1 MIKSSIHEDIRNYIL
16 KSVNEE
22 KIKPASD
29 SFWKNLNNAG
39 TEIWLDTGDMESAS
53 GLWTKE
59 MSALTTNNTLLNKE
73 IQKGIYDNL
82 ITELRELVKDF
93 SPDKQVKEIA
103 FILNAYH
110 GLRLVKKFGGLVSVE
125 LHTDTA
131 DDLDAIVEYGKRYY
145 DICPDH
151 FLVKVPFTATGL
163 LGARKLGEAGVRV
176 NFTLEFSARFN
187 VLVSLLARPSYCNVF
202 MGRLAVY
209 MIDNE
214 LGDGK
219 WVGEISVISS
229 QRWID
234 KLSFEDK
241 VKTKLITAS
250 IRDHKQLESLAG
262 VNVFTIPPEVA
273 SKGRELLNGE
283 FASQV
288 NTDYKAEFNN
298 DNEEKFR
305 FYTIWTV
312 KEEELKFARDMD
324 KNVLATGDELSAI
337 AKNMGCGD
345 IFPEFTQDELKWIK
359 EDGKIPKHSRWA
371 GRMAKGELAVDTL
384 LSLAGLA
391 AFANDQQKLDQ
402 RIRSLI
408 S

>member
-1 MIKSSIHEDIRNYIL
+1 MTKSSVHEVIRNYIL

-22 KIKPASD
+22 KIKPAGD
-29 SFWKNLNNAG
+29 TFWKNLNNTG
-39 TEIWLDTGDMESAS
+39 TEIWLDTGDIESAS

-59 MSALTTNNTLLNKE
+59 MSALTTNNTLLNNE

-82 ITELRELVKDF
+82 IPELRELVKDF
-93 SPDKQVKEIA
+93 SADEQVKEIA

-131 DDLDAIVEYGKRYY
+131 DDFDAIVEYGKRYY

-187 VLVSLLARPSYCNVF
+187 VLVSLIARPSYCNVF
-202 MGRLAVY
+202 MGRIAAY

-219 WVGEISVISS
+219 WVGEKAVISS
-229 QRWID
+229 QRWIN
-234 KLSFEDK
+234 KLSSEDQ
-241 VKTKLITAS
+241 VKTKLIAAS
-250 IRDHKQLESLAG
+250 LREAEQLKLLAG
-262 VNVFTIPPEVA
+262 VNVYTIPPAVA
-273 SKGRELLNGE
+273 KDGRNTLEGI
-283 FASQV
+283 FDSQV

-298 DNEEKFR
+298 NSEEKFR
-305 FYTIWTV
+305 FDTIWAV
-312 KEEELKFARDMD
+312 KDEEVRFARYIDE
-324 KNVLATGDELSAI
+324 NVSATGEELSAI
-337 AKNMGCGD
+337 ARNMGCGD
-345 IFPEFTQDELKWIK
+345 IFPELTEEELKWIK

-371 GRMAKGELAVDTL
+371 DRIAKGELAVDTL

-391 AFANDQQKLDQ
+391 TFALDQQKLDQ

-408 S
+408 

>member
-1 MIKSSIHEDIRNYIL
+1 MTNSSIHEDIRTYIL
-16 KSVNEE
+16 KSVNEK
-22 KIKPASD
+22 KINAAND
-29 SFWKNLNNAG
+29 NFWKNLNNTG
-39 TEIWLDTGDMESAS
+39 TEIWLDTGDIELAS

-59 MSALTTNNTLLNKE
+59 MSALTTNNTLLNTE

-82 ITELRELVKDF
+82 IPELRELVKDF
-93 SPDKQVKEIA
+93 SADEQVKEIA

-187 VLVSLLARPSYCNVF
+187 VLVSLIARPAYCNVF
-202 MGRLAVY
+202 MGRLAAY
-209 MIDNE
+209 MIDND

-219 WVGEISVISS
+219 WVGEKAVISS

-234 KLSFEDK
+234 KLAVEDQ
-241 VKTKLITAS
+241 VKTKLIVAS
-250 IRDHKQLESLAG
+250 LREAEQLKSLAG
-262 VNVFTIPPEVA
+262 VNVYTIPPAVA
-273 SKGRELLNGE
+273 KDGRNILDGI
-283 FASQV
+283 FDSQV
-288 NTDYKAEFNN
+288 NNNYNAEFFN

-305 FYTIWTV
+305 FDTIWAI
-312 KEEELKFARDMD
+312 KDEEVRFGRYIDE
-324 KNVLATGDELSAI
+324 NVPATGGELSAI
-337 AKNMGCGD
+337 ARNMGCGD
-345 IFPEFTQDELKWIK
+345 IFPELTEEELKWIK

-371 GRMAKGELAVDTL
+371 GRIAKGELAVDTL

-391 AFANDQQKLDQ
+391 TFAQDQQKLDR
-402 RIRSLI
+402 RIKSLI
-408 S
+408 

>member
-1 MIKSSIHEDIRNYIL
+1 MTKSSVHEVIRNYIL

-22 KIKPASD
+22 KIKPAGD
-29 SFWKNLNNAG
+29 TFWKNLNNTG
-39 TEIWLDTGDMESAS
+39 TEIWLDTGDIESAS

-59 MSALTTNNTLLNKE
+59 MSALTTNNTLLNNE

-82 ITELRELVKDF
+82 IPELRELVKDF
-93 SPDKQVKEIA
+93 SADEQVKEIA

-131 DDLDAIVEYGKRYY
+131 DDFDAIVEYGKRYY

-187 VLVSLLARPSYCNVF
+187 VLVSLIARPSYCNVF
-202 MGRLAVY
+202 MGRIAAY

-219 WVGEISVISS
+219 WVGEKAVISS
-229 QRWID
+229 QRWIN
-234 KLSFEDK
+234 KLSSEDQ
-241 VKTKLITAS
+241 VKTKLIAAS
-250 IRDHKQLESLAG
+250 LREAEQLKLLAG
-262 VNVFTIPPEVA
+262 VNVYTIPPAVA
-273 SKGRELLNGE
+273 KDGRNTLDGI
-283 FASQV
+283 FDSQV

-298 DNEEKFR
+298 NSEEKFR
-305 FYTIWTV
+305 FDTIWAV
-312 KEEELKFARDMD
+312 KDEEVRFARYIDE
-324 KNVLATGDELSAI
+324 NVSATGEELSAI
-337 AKNMGCGD
+337 ARNMGCGD
-345 IFPEFTQDELKWIK
+345 IFPELTEEELKWIK

-371 GRMAKGELAVDTL
+371 DRIAKGELAVDTL

-391 AFANDQQKLDQ
+391 TFAQDQEKLDQ
-402 RIRSLI
+402 RIKSLI
-408 S
+408 

>member
-1 MIKSSIHEDIRNYIL
+1 MTKSSIHEDIRTYIL

-22 KIKPASD
+22 KIKPAGD

-39 TEIWLDTGDMESAS
+39 TEIWLDTGDIESAS

-59 MSALTTNNTLLNKE
+59 MSALTTNNTLLNNE

-82 ITELRELVKDF
+82 IPELRELVKDF
-93 SPDKQVKEIA
+93 SADEQVKEIA

-187 VLVSLLARPSYCNVF
+187 VLVSLIARPSYCNVF
-202 MGRLAVY
+202 MGRIAAY

-219 WVGEISVISS
+219 WVGEKAVISS
-229 QRWID
+229 QRWIN
-234 KLSFEDK
+234 KLAAEDQ
-241 VKTKLITAS
+241 VKTKLIVAS
-250 IRDHKQLESLAG
+250 LREAEQLKSLAG
-262 VNVFTIPPEVA
+262 VNVYTIPPAVA
-273 SKGRELLNGE
+273 KDGRNTLDGIFN
-283 FASQV
+283 SQV

-298 DNEEKFR
+298 DSEEKFR
-305 FYTIWTV
+305 LDTLWEV
-312 KEEELKFARDMD
+312 KDEEVRFARYMD
-324 KNVLATGDELSAI
+324 KNVPATGEELSAI
-337 AKNMGCGD
+337 ARNIGCGD
-345 IFPEFTQDELKWIK
+345 IFPELTEEELKWIK

-371 GRMAKGELAVDTL
+371 DRIAKGELAVDTL

-391 AFANDQQKLDQ
+391 TFALDQQKLDQ

-408 S
+408 

>member
-1 MIKSSIHEDIRNYIL
+1 MTKSFIHEDIRTYIL

-22 KIKPASD
+22 KIESAGD
-29 SFWKNLNNAG
+29 IFWKNLNNAG
-39 TEIWLDTGDMESAS
+39 TEIWLDTGDMELAS

-82 ITELRELVKDF
+82 IPGLRELVKDF
-93 SPDKQVKEIA
+93 SPDEQVIEIA

-131 DDLDAIVEYGKRYY
+131 DDIDAIVEFGKRYY

-187 VLVSLLARPSYCNVF
+187 VLVSLIARSSYCNVF
-202 MGRLAVY
+202 MGRIAAY

-219 WVGEISVISS
+219 WVGEKAVISS
-229 QRWID
+229 QRWIN
-234 KLSFEDK
+234 KLAAEDQ
-241 VKTKLITAS
+241 VKTKLIVAS
-250 IRDHKQLESLAG
+250 LREAEQLKSLAG
-262 VNVFTIPPEVA
+262 VNVYTIPPAVA
-273 SKGRELLNGE
+273 KDGRNTLDGL
-283 FASQV
+283 FDSQV

-298 DNEEKFR
+298 DSKKEFR
-305 FYTIWTV
+305 LDTIWEV
-312 KEEELKFARDMD
+312 KDKELKFARYMD
-324 KNVLATGDELSAI
+324 KNVPATGEELTTLAR
-337 AKNMGCGD
+337 NMGCGD
-345 IFPEFTQDELKWIK
+345 IFPEFTQDELKWIT

-371 GRMAKGELAVDTL
+371 DRIAKGELAVDTL

-391 AFANDQQKLDQ
+391 TFALDQEKLDQ
-402 RIRSLI
+402 RIKSL
-408 S
+408 

>member
-1 MIKSSIHEDIRNYIL
+1 MTKSSVHEVIRNYIL

-22 KIKPASD
+22 KIKPAGD
-29 SFWKNLNNAG
+29 TFWKNLNNTG
-39 TEIWLDTGDMESAS
+39 TEIWLDTGDIESAS

-59 MSALTTNNTLLNKE
+59 MSALTTNNTLLNNE

-82 ITELRELVKDF
+82 IPELRELVKDF
-93 SPDKQVKEIA
+93 SADEQVKEIA

-131 DDLDAIVEYGKRYY
+131 DDFDAIVEYGKRYY

-187 VLVSLLARPSYCNVF
+187 VLVSLIARPSYCNVF
-202 MGRLAVY
+202 MGRIAAY

-219 WVGEISVISS
+219 WVGEKAVISS
-229 QRWID
+229 QRWIN
-234 KLSFEDK
+234 KLSSEDQ
-241 VKTKLITAS
+241 VKTKLIAAS
-250 IRDHKQLESLAG
+250 LREAEQLKLLAG
-262 VNVFTIPPEVA
+262 VNVYTIPPAVA
-273 SKGRELLNGE
+273 KDGRNTLDGI
-283 FASQV
+283 FDSQV

-298 DNEEKFR
+298 NSEEKFR
-305 FYTIWTV
+305 FDTIWAV
-312 KEEELKFARDMD
+312 KDEEVRFARYIDE
-324 KNVLATGDELSAI
+324 NVSATGEELSAI
-337 AKNMGCGD
+337 ARNMGCGD
-345 IFPEFTQDELKWIK
+345 IFPELTEEELKWIK

-371 GRMAKGELAVDTL
+371 DRIAKGELAVDTL

-391 AFANDQQKLDQ
+391 TFAQDQEKLDQ

-408 S
+408 

>member
-1 MIKSSIHEDIRNYIL
+1 MTKSSVHEVIRNYIL

-22 KIKPASD
+22 KIKPAGN

-59 MSALTTNNTLLNKE
+59 MSALTTNNTLLNNE

-82 ITELRELVKDF
+82 IPELRKLVKDF
-93 SPDKQVKEIA
+93 SADEQVKEIA

-131 DDLDAIVEYGKRYY
+131 DDFDAIVEYGKRYY

-187 VLVSLLARPSYCNVF
+187 VLVSLIARPSYCNVF
-202 MGRLAVY
+202 MGRIAAY

-219 WVGEISVISS
+219 WVGEKAVISS
-229 QRWID
+229 QRWIN
-234 KLSFEDK
+234 KLSSEDQ
-241 VKTKLITAS
+241 VKTKLIAAS
-250 IRDHKQLESLAG
+250 LREAEQLKLLAG
-262 VNVFTIPPEVA
+262 VNVYTIPPAVA
-273 SKGRELLNGE
+273 KDGRNTLDGI
-283 FASQV
+283 FDSQV

-298 DNEEKFR
+298 NSEEKFR
-305 FYTIWTV
+305 FDTIWAV
-312 KEEELKFARDMD
+312 KDEEVRFARYIDE
-324 KNVLATGDELSAI
+324 NVSATGEELSAI
-337 AKNMGCGD
+337 ARNMGCGD
-345 IFPEFTQDELKWIK
+345 IFPELTEEELKWIK

-371 GRMAKGELAVDTL
+371 DRIAKGELAVDTL

-391 AFANDQQKLDQ
+391 TFAQDQEKLDQ
-402 RIRSLI
+402 RIKSLI
-408 S
+408 

>member
-1 MIKSSIHEDIRNYIL
+1 MTKSSVHEVIRNYIL

-22 KIKPASD
+22 KIKPAGN

-59 MSALTTNNTLLNKE
+59 MSALTTNNTLLNNE

-82 ITELRELVKDF
+82 IPELRKLVKDF
-93 SPDKQVKEIA
+93 SADEQVKEIA

-131 DDLDAIVEYGKRYY
+131 DDFDAIVEYGKRYY

-187 VLVSLLARPSYCNVF
+187 VLVSLIARPSYCNVF
-202 MGRLAVY
+202 MGRIAAY

-219 WVGEISVISS
+219 WVGEKAVISS
-229 QRWID
+229 QRWIN
-234 KLSFEDK
+234 KLSSEDQ
-241 VKTKLITAS
+241 VKTKLIAAS
-250 IRDHKQLESLAG
+250 LREAEQLKLLAG
-262 VNVFTIPPEVA
+262 VNVYTIPPAVA
-273 SKGRELLNGE
+273 KDGRNTLDGI
-283 FASQV
+283 FDSQV

-298 DNEEKFR
+298 NSEKKFR
-305 FYTIWTV
+305 FDTIWAV
-312 KEEELKFARDMD
+312 KDEEVRFARYIDE
-324 KNVLATGDELSAI
+324 NVSATGEELSAI
-337 AKNMGCGD
+337 ARNMGCGD
-345 IFPEFTQDELKWIK
+345 IFPELTEEELKWIK

-371 GRMAKGELAVDTL
+371 DRIAKGELAVDTL

-391 AFANDQQKLDQ
+391 TFAQDQEKLDQ
-402 RIRSLI
+402 RIKSLI
-408 S
+408 

>member
-1 MIKSSIHEDIRNYIL
+1 MTKSSVHEVIRNYIL

-22 KIKPASD
+22 KIKPAGD

-39 TEIWLDTGDMESAS
+39 TEIWLDTGDIESAS

-59 MSALTTNNTLLNKE
+59 MSALTTNNTLLNNE

-82 ITELRELVKDF
+82 IPELRELVKDF
-93 SPDKQVKEIA
+93 SADEQVKEIA

-131 DDLDAIVEYGKRYY
+131 DDFDAIVEYGKRYY

-187 VLVSLLARPSYCNVF
+187 VLVSLIARPSYCNVF
-202 MGRLAVY
+202 MGRIAAY

-219 WVGEISVISS
+219 WVGEKAVISS
-229 QRWID
+229 QRWIN
-234 KLSFEDK
+234 KLSSEDQ
-241 VKTKLITAS
+241 VKTKLIAAS
-250 IRDHKQLESLAG
+250 LREAEQLKLLAG
-262 VNVFTIPPEVA
+262 VNVYTIPPAVA
-273 SKGRELLNGE
+273 KDGRNTLDGI
-283 FASQV
+283 FDSQV

-298 DNEEKFR
+298 NSEEKFR
-305 FYTIWTV
+305 FDTIWAV
-312 KEEELKFARDMD
+312 KDEEVRFARYIDE
-324 KNVLATGDELSAI
+324 NVSATGEELSAI
-337 AKNMGCGD
+337 ARNMGCGD
-345 IFPEFTQDELKWIK
+345 IFPELTEEELKWIK

-371 GRMAKGELAVDTL
+371 DRIAKGELAVDTL

-391 AFANDQQKLDQ
+391 TFAQDQEKLDQ
-402 RIRSLI
+402 RIKSLI
-408 S
+408 

>member
-1 MIKSSIHEDIRNYIL
+1 MTKSSIHKNIRTYIL

-22 KIKPASD
+22 KIKPAGD

-39 TEIWLDTGDMESAS
+39 TEIWLDTGDMELAS

-59 MSALTTNNTLLNKE
+59 MSALTTNNTLLNNE

-82 ITELRELVKDF
+82 IPELRELVKNF
-93 SPDKQVKEIA
+93 SADEQVKEIA

-131 DDLDAIVEYGKRYY
+131 DDIDAIVEYGKRYY

-187 VLVSLLARPSYCNVF
+187 VLVSLIARPSYCNVF
-202 MGRLAVY
+202 MGRIAAY
-209 MIDNE
+209 MIDND

-219 WVGEISVISS
+219 WVGEKAVISS
-229 QRWID
+229 QRWIN
-234 KLSFEDK
+234 KLTAEDQ
-241 VKTKLITAS
+241 VKTKLIVAS
-250 IRDHKQLESLAG
+250 LREAEQLKSLAG
-262 VNVFTIPPEVA
+262 VNVYTIPPAVA
-273 SKGRELLNGE
+273 KNGRNTLDGI
-283 FASQV
+283 FDSQV

-298 DNEEKFR
+298 DSEEKFR
-305 FYTIWTV
+305 FDTIWAV
-312 KEEELKFARDMD
+312 KDEEIRFARYIDE
-324 KNVLATGDELSAI
+324 NVSATGEELSAN
-337 AKNMGCGD
+337 ARNMGCGD
-345 IFPEFTQDELKWIK
+345 IFPDLFEEELKWIK
-359 EDGKIPKHSRWA
+359 VDGKIPKHSRWA
-371 GRMAKGELAVDTL
+371 DRIAKGEIAVDTL

-391 AFANDQQKLDQ
+391 TFAQDQEKLDQ

-408 S
+408 

>member
-1 MIKSSIHEDIRNYIL
+1 MTNSSIHEDIRTYIL
-16 KSVNEE
+16 KSVNEK
-22 KIKPASD
+22 KINAAND
-29 SFWKNLNNAG
+29 NFWKNLNNTG
-39 TEIWLDTGDMESAS
+39 TEIWLDTGDIELAS

-59 MSALTTNNTLLNKE
+59 MSALTTNNTLLNTE

-82 ITELRELVKDF
+82 IPELRELVKDF
-93 SPDKQVKEIA
+93 SADEQVKEIA

-187 VLVSLLARPSYCNVF
+187 VLVSLIARPAYCNVF
-202 MGRLAVY
+202 MGRLAAY
-209 MIDNE
+209 MIDND

-219 WVGEISVISS
+219 WVGEKAVISS

-234 KLSFEDK
+234 KLAVEDQ
-241 VKTKLITAS
+241 VKTKLIVAS
-250 IRDHKQLESLAG
+250 LREAEQLKSLAG
-262 VNVFTIPPEVA
+262 VNVYTIPPAVA
-273 SKGRELLNGE
+273 KDGRNILDGI
-283 FASQV
+283 FDSQV
-288 NTDYKAEFNN
+288 NNDYKAEFFN

-305 FYTIWTV
+305 FDTIWAI
-312 KEEELKFARDMD
+312 KDEEVRFGRYIDE
-324 KNVLATGDELSAI
+324 NVPATGGELSAI
-337 AKNMGCGD
+337 ARNMGCGD
-345 IFPEFTQDELKWIK
+345 IFPELTEEELKWIK

-371 GRMAKGELAVDTL
+371 GRIAKGELAVDTL

-391 AFANDQQKLDQ
+391 TFAQDQQKLDR
-402 RIRSLI
+402 RIKSLI
-408 S
+408 

>member
-1 MIKSSIHEDIRNYIL
+1 MTKSSVHEVIRNYIL

-22 KIKPASD
+22 KIKPAGD

-59 MSALTTNNTLLNKE
+59 MSALTTNNTLLNNE

-82 ITELRELVKDF
+82 IPELRKLVKDF
-93 SPDKQVKEIA
+93 SADEQVKEIA

-131 DDLDAIVEYGKRYY
+131 DDFDAIVEYGKRYY

-187 VLVSLLARPSYCNVF
+187 VLVSLIARPSYCNVF
-202 MGRLAVY
+202 MGRIAAY

-219 WVGEISVISS
+219 WVGEKAVISS
-229 QRWID
+229 QRWIN
-234 KLSFEDK
+234 KLSSEDQ
-241 VKTKLITAS
+241 VKTKLIAAS
-250 IRDHKQLESLAG
+250 LREAEQLKLLAG
-262 VNVFTIPPEVA
+262 VNVYTIPPAVA
-273 SKGRELLNGE
+273 KDGRNTLDGI
-283 FASQV
+283 FDSQV

-298 DNEEKFR
+298 NSEKKFR
-305 FYTIWTV
+305 FDTIWAV
-312 KEEELKFARDMD
+312 KDEEVRFARYIDE
-324 KNVLATGDELSAI
+324 NVSATGEELSAI
-337 AKNMGCGD
+337 ARNMGCGD
-345 IFPEFTQDELKWIK
+345 IFPELTEEELKWIK

-371 GRMAKGELAVDTL
+371 DRIAKGELAVDTL

-391 AFANDQQKLDQ
+391 TFAQDQEKLDQ
-402 RIRSLI
+402 RIKSLI
-408 S
+408 

>member
-1 MIKSSIHEDIRNYIL
+1 MTKSSVHEVIRNYIL

-22 KIKPASD
+22 KIKPAGD
-29 SFWKNLNNAG
+29 TFWKNLNNTG
-39 TEIWLDTGDMESAS
+39 TEIWLDTGDIESAS

-59 MSALTTNNTLLNKE
+59 MSALTTNNTLLNNE

-82 ITELRELVKDF
+82 IPELRELVKDF
-93 SPDKQVKEIA
+93 SADEQVKEIA

-131 DDLDAIVEYGKRYY
+131 DDFDAIVEYGKRYY

-187 VLVSLLARPSYCNVF
+187 VLVSLIARPSYCNVF
-202 MGRLAVY
+202 MGRIAAY

-219 WVGEISVISS
+219 WVGEKAVISS
-229 QRWID
+229 QRWIN
-234 KLSFEDK
+234 KLSSEDQ
-241 VKTKLITAS
+241 VKTKLIAAS
-250 IRDHKQLESLAG
+250 LREAEQLKLLAG
-262 VNVFTIPPEVA
+262 VNVYTIPPAVA
-273 SKGRELLNGE
+273 KDGRNTLDGI
-283 FASQV
+283 FDSQV

-298 DNEEKFR
+298 NSEEKFR
-305 FYTIWTV
+305 FDTIWAV
-312 KEEELKFARDMD
+312 KDEEVRFARYIDE
-324 KNVLATGDELSAI
+324 NVSATGEELSAI
-337 AKNMGCGD
+337 ARNMGCGD
-345 IFPEFTQDELKWIK
+345 IFPELTEEELKWIK

-371 GRMAKGELAVDTL
+371 DRIAKGELAVDTL
-384 LSLAGLA
+384 LSLAGIA
-391 AFANDQQKLDQ
+391 TFAQDQQKLDQ
-402 RIRSLI
+402 RIKSLI
-408 S
+408 

>member
-1 MIKSSIHEDIRNYIL
+1 MTNSSIHEDIRTYIL
-16 KSVNEE
+16 KSVNEK
-22 KIKPASD
+22 KINAAND
-29 SFWKNLNNAG
+29 NFWKNLNNTG
-39 TEIWLDTGDMESAS
+39 TEIWLDTGDIELAS

-59 MSALTTNNTLLNKE
+59 MSALTTNNTLLNTE

-82 ITELRELVKDF
+82 IPELRELVKDF
-93 SPDKQVKEIA
+93 SADEQVKEIA

-163 LGARKLGEAGVRV
+163 LGARKLGEAGIRV

-187 VLVSLLARPSYCNVF
+187 VLVSLIARPSYCNVF
-202 MGRLAVY
+202 MGRLAAY
-209 MIDNE
+209 MIDND

-219 WVGEISVISS
+219 WVGEKAVISS

-234 KLSFEDK
+234 KLAVEDQ
-241 VKTKLITAS
+241 VKTKLIVAS
-250 IRDHKQLESLAG
+250 LREAEQLKSLAG
-262 VNVFTIPPEVA
+262 VNVYTIPPAVA
-273 SKGRELLNGE
+273 KDGRNILDGI
-283 FASQV
+283 FDSQV
-288 NTDYKAEFNN
+288 NNNYKAEFFN

-305 FYTIWTV
+305 FDTIWAI
-312 KEEELKFARDMD
+312 KDEEVRFGRYIDE
-324 KNVLATGDELSAI
+324 NVPATGGELSAI
-337 AKNMGCGD
+337 ARNMGCGD
-345 IFPEFTQDELKWIK
+345 IFPELTEEELKWIK

-371 GRMAKGELAVDTL
+371 GRIAKGELAVDTL

-391 AFANDQQKLDQ
+391 TFAQDQQKLDR
-402 RIRSLI
+402 RIKSLI
-408 S
+408 

>member
-1 MIKSSIHEDIRNYIL
+1 MTKNSTHGDIRTYIL

-22 KIKPASD
+22 KINAAND
-29 SFWKNLNNAG
+29 NFWKNLNNTG
-39 TEIWLDTGDMESAS
+39 TEIWLDTGDIELAS

-59 MSALTTNNTLLNKE
+59 MSALTTNNTLLNNE

-82 ITELRELVKDF
+82 IPELRKLVKDF
-93 SPDKQVKEIA
+93 SADEQVKEIA

-187 VLVSLLARPSYCNVF
+187 VLVSLIARPAYCNVF
-202 MGRLAVY
+202 MGRLAAY
-209 MIDNE
+209 MIDND

-219 WVGEISVISS
+219 WVGEKAVISS
-229 QRWID
+229 QRWIN
-234 KLSFEDK
+234 KLAAEDQ
-241 VKTKLITAS
+241 VKTKLIVAS
-250 IRDHKQLESLAG
+250 LREAEQLKSLAG
-262 VNVFTIPPEVA
+262 VNVYTIPPAVA
-273 SKGRELLNGE
+273 KDGRNTLDGI
-283 FASQV
+283 FDSQV
-288 NTDYKAEFNN
+288 NADYNAEFNN
-298 DNEEKFR
+298 DSEEKFR
-305 FYTIWTV
+305 FNTIWAV
-312 KEEELKFARDMD
+312 KDEEVRFGRYIDENVPATGEELTTLAR
-324 KNVLATGDELSAI
+324 
-337 AKNMGCGD
+337 NMGCGD
-345 IFPEFTQDELKWIK
+345 IFPELTGEELKWIK

-371 GRMAKGELAVDTL
+371 GRIANGELAVDTL

-391 AFANDQQKLDQ
+391 TFAQDQQKLDQ

-408 S
+408 